1 MPRTPRAWRRK
12 APTRKAAAAPMRP
25 PFSVSSR
32 PADGSKV
39 LVHTNLTLSGAVA
52 QYGRGV
58 GIIQATAAQLM
69 NQFAKCLKE
78 KLAQDHPAAP
88 LPPPLQ
94 PSPSIVPPGAPPA
107 APQPPSA
114 SPPRAAAAPRV
125 PRRRRSRFQALR

>member
-1 MPRTPRAWRRK
+1 
-12 APTRKAAAAPMRP
+12 
-25 PFSVSSR
+25 
-32 PADGSKV
+32 
-39 LVHTNLTLSGAVA
+39 VA

-69 NQFAKCLKE
+69 NQFAKCLEE

-107 APQPPSA
+107 APQPPPA
-114 SPPRAAAAPRV
+114 SPPRAAAASPRV
-125 PRRRRSRFQALR
+125 APAAKPISGFALMAKVIWGSIVGMFKRS